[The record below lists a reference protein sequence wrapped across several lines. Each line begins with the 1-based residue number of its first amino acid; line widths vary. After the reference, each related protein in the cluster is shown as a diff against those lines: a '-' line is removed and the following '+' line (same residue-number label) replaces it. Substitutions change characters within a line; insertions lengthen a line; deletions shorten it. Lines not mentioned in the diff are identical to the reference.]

1 MFCAGLVLPC
11 VVLAKVRLP
20 GTKVTAGRVEAAVP
34 LRGIDCGLPG
44 ALSVAAKLAWRVPAA
59 VGEKIRLMVQVALGD
74 RTVGN
79 EQFGVATKSEGLTP
93 MMLTEVRLSACPPVL
108 VSVTSLELPD

>member
-1 MFCAGLVLPC
+1 MFCAGLVLPA
-11 VVLAKVRLP
+11 VVLVKVRLP
-20 GTKVTAGRVEAAVP
+20 GTRVTAGSGEVPLP
-34 LRGIDCGLPG
+34 LRGIDCGLAG

-59 VGEKIRLMVQVALGD
+59 VGEKIRLIVQVALGE

-79 EQFGVATKSEGLTP
+79 EQFGVATKSEELTP

-108 VSVTSLELPD
+108 VSVTSFELLD